1 MLLSDAWYIAIC
13 QQEIQTSE
21 ELPSALVHMTRNMK
35 NEALMIYEFTWLLT
49 NVTQLLSLGQC

>member
-1 MLLSDAWYIAIC
+1 
-13 QQEIQTSE
+13 
-21 ELPSALVHMTRNMK
+21 LPSALVHMMRNMK